1 MKNYLLLTGATG
13 FIGQYVL
20 RRLLLRDVP
29 VVCIARASKDAS
41 ASERILEIVKRFET
55 EEGRE
60 LPKPIVFTGN
70 LHSEMLGLDD
80 NALDW
85 FEQNCRAV
93 LHNAASIRFHAPD
106 GDRSKDPYLSN
117 VQGCQNVL
125 DLCKFAGIEEL
136 HHVSTAYVCGA
147 RTDRCLETELDEGQE
162 FVNDYQVSK
171 CEAEKMTR
179 GADFIKSLTVYRPG
193 LVVGDSRTGFT
204 TAPDFGLYHYIQ
216 LNTHIIKGLRDQG
229 ATGTIHL
236 PMRLR
241 FTGKERRN
249 IVTVDWV
256 ADAMVH
262 LITHPELH
270 GKTYHLTPE
279 TQITSREITESLARY
294 FDYDGIEFVG
304 YEIPDEER
312 TEFEKMFYDYASTFE
327 AYWEEEPSFD
337 RTNTSA
343 AINAIL
349 PTPPIDEPCLQRL
362 IRFAVEECFS
372 SPDAT

>member
-1 MKNYLLLTGATG
+1 MKKYLLVTGATG

-20 RRLLLRDVP
+20 RRLLLKDVP
-29 VVCIARASKDAS
+29 VVCIGRASGELSAKD
-41 ASERILEIVKRFET
+41 RILNIVKQFEV

-85 FEQNCRAV
+85 FEQNCKAV

-106 GDRSKDPYLSN
+106 GDKTKDPYLSN

-125 DLCKFAGIEEL
+125 DLCKFAGIEEF

-147 RTDRCLETELDEGQE
+147 RTDLCKETELDVGQE

-171 CEAEKMTR
+171 CEAEKMSR
-179 GADFIKSLTVYRPG
+179 SADYIKSLTVYRPG

-204 TAPDFGLYHYIQ
+204 TNPDFGLYHYIQ
-216 LNTHIIKGLRDQG
+216 LNTHIIKGLREAG
-229 ATGTIHL
+229 AEGTINL

-241 FTGKERRN
+241 FTGEERRN

-262 LITHPELH
+262 LITNPELH
-270 GKTYHLTPE
+270 GETYHLTPE
-279 TQITSREITESLARY
+279 IQITSRQITEGLAKY
-294 FDYDGIEFVG
+294 FDYEGIEFVG
-304 YEIPDEER
+304 HEVPEEER
-312 TEFEKMFYDYASTFE
+312 TEFEKMFYDFASTFE
-327 AYWEEEPSFD
+327 AYWEEEPTFD
-337 RTNTSA
+337 RTNTSRVM
-343 AINAIL
+343 NDVF
-349 PTPPIDEPCLQRL
+349 PTPPIDEECLEKL
-362 IRFAVEECFS
+362 IRFAVEECF
-372 SPDAT
+372 AT